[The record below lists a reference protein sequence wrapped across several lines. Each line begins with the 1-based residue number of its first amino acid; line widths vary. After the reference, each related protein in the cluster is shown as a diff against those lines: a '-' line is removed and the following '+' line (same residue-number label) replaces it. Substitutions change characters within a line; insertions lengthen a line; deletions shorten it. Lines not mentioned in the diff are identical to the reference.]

1 MSAKNVDKHNRFR
14 NITVGFNV
22 SPEENELLNKAVAV
36 SGLPKR
42 EYCYRKCMNQD
53 VTIIG
58 SSRVYQALK
67 IEFDSLLSELKRI
80 DAGHKIDDDLMDV
93 IKLITN
99 TMCGLGSEKSA
110 K

>member
-1 MSAKNVDKHNRFR
+1 MSEKKRDKKNRWR
-14 NITVGFNV
+14 NVVVGFSV

-42 EYCYRKCMNQD
+42 EYCYRKCMNQE

-58 SSRVYQALK
+58 SSRVYKALK
-67 IEFDSLLSELKRI
+67 IEFESLLDELKRI
-80 DAGHKIDDDLMDV
+80 EAGQKIDDDLMDV

-99 TMCGLGSEKSA
+99 TMCGLAGEKSA